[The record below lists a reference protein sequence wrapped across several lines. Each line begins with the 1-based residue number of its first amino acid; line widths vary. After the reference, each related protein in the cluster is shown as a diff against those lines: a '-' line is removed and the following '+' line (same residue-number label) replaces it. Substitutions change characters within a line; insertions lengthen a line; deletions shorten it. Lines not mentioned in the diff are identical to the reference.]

1 MTPLGNI
8 SFIPPA
14 SQIIFTTITKVAH
27 AFYTA
32 EGVKPAP
39 RVPTLP
45 APQTLNQRNLRPGGS
60 NASIGGENGDKKGSM
75 GSSENFAKKITEIK
89 SKVKGEA
96 EKRIRP
102 KKEPKVVEDVTIY
115 YRLITREELDR
126 AE

>member
-1 MTPLGNI
+1 
-8 SFIPPA
+8 
-14 SQIIFTTITKVAH
+14 
-27 AFYTA
+27 
-32 EGVKPAP
+32 
-39 RVPTLP
+39 
-45 APQTLNQRNLRPGGS
+45 
-60 NASIGGENGDKKGSM
+60 M

-102 KKEPKVVEDVTIY
+102 KKEPKVVEDVTLY